1 MLRFAMQNNRSI
13 NNFGFAVD
21 DLSIPEIGWSDNVEA
36 GGKDW
41 TSGGFVPVHNRVPQV
56 WGVRAV
62 EQNKDGSIAV
72 HDLEIKN
79 GAGRLEINFSKLNRL
94 VVFVIGQTRY
104 TTLPASY
111 RVEVLA
117 R

>member
-1 MLRFAMQNNRSI
+1 MQNNRSV
-13 NNFGFAVD
+13 NNYGFAVD
-21 DLSIPEIGWSDNVEA
+21 DLSISEIGWSDNVEA

-41 TSGGFVPVHNRVPQV
+41 TSGGFVPIHNRVPQV

-62 EQNKDGSIAV
+62 EQTKDGSIVV
-72 HDLEIKN
+72 HDLAVKN
-79 GAGRLEINFSKLNRL
+79 GAGKLEMDFSKLNRL

-111 RVEVLA
+111 RVEILA
-117 R
+117 Q